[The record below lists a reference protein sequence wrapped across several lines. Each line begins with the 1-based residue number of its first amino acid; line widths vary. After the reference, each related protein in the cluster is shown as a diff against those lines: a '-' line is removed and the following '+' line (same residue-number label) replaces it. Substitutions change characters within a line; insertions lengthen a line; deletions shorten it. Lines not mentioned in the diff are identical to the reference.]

1 MGNDQSKHFSNQDI
15 CKQKNMSLKNG
26 DRKVI
31 CHKNFDQ
38 TVFCRWSNV
47 LTENFDRV
55 NEP

>member
-26 DRKVI
+26 DRKVT

-38 TVFCRWSNV
+38 TLIV
-47 LTENFDRV
+47 
-55 NEP
+55 